1 MSNEKLNIEA
11 FFNEE
16 IQKDSS
22 PESDKNK
29 SKEKKE
35 EIPDNID
42 QIAFDKNNWNLDNM
56 PFPDLSMKKQ
66 SESKLSI
73 DALDVSNQ
81 KLKEYLNEDLL
92 DAIDAS
98 PMVTPKNMIKD
109 ATNDNNI
116 DNSNNPNL
124 IENPEDINFD
134 NNFFNFSLYNN
145 KSEKEDEI
153 KEIKE
158 IKDINAIKTDEIN
171 KIKEDEGGGDININ
185 NLNNNIDNIIQIPNE
200 TNNIII
206 EDKNKIIEQKKPE
219 ENKIDKNIEKN
230 IDNNKEKEKKSG
242 NSKEKPKEK
251 NNNTNNINNTNAN
264 ANTNT
269 NNNTNKNYYKGQYQ
283 YQFPFIQVP
292 YVTQPIIKTINQM
305 GYENKFDGNKKY
317 QVLVPFTVLKK
328 NVKAK
333 KPFEIREGDWT
344 CSNCNNLNFSFR
356 IKCNRCELAKE
367 QSEQNKTKENKEPK
381 EQKHI
386 QNKNKNYY
394 SNPTMNLLQYKY
406 YPRYI
411 VVPLQNNQFKQ
422 EKK

>member
-124 IENPEDINFD
+124 IENPEDVNFD
-134 NNFFNFSLYNN
+134 DNFFNFSLYNN
-145 KSEKEDEI
+145 KSEKED
-153 KEIKE
+153 EIKE

-185 NLNNNIDNIIQIPNE
+185 NLNNNIDNIIQMPNE

-219 ENKIDKNIEKN
+219 ENKIDKNIEKC

-317 QVLVPFTVLKK
+317 QVIVPFTVLKK
-328 NVKAK
+328 NVKTK

-356 IKCNRCELAKE
+356 VKCNRCELAKE
-367 QSEQNKTKENKEPK
+367 QSDQNKLKDNKEIK
-381 EQKHI
+381 EQKHL
-386 QNKNKNYY
+386 QTKNKNYY

-411 VVPLQNNQFKQ
+411 CIPLSGQFNKS

>member
-1 MSNEKLNIEA
+1 MSNEKPNTEA

-16 IQKDSS
+16 IKKDSF
-22 PESDKNK
+22 PESGKNK

-42 QIAFDKNNWNLDNM
+42 HLAFDKNNWNLDNM

-73 DALDVSNQ
+73 DALDVPNQ

-98 PMVTPKNMIKD
+98 PMLTPKNMIKD
-109 ATNDNNI
+109 ATNDINI
-116 DNSNNPNL
+116 DNNNNPNL
-124 IENPEDINFD
+124 IENPEDFNFN

-145 KSEKEDEI
+145 KNEEED
-153 KEIKE
+153 E
-158 IKDINAIKTDEIN
+158 IKDINIIKTDEIN
-171 KIKEDEGGGDININ
+171 KIKEDEGGGDINLN
-185 NLNNNIDNIIQIPNE
+185 NLNNINNNIDNIIQMPKE

-206 EDKNKIIEQKKPE
+206 EDKNKIIEQKKQE
-219 ENKIDKNIEKN
+219 EKIIEKNIEKN
-230 IDNNKEKEKKSG
+230 IDKNDKEKKSG
-242 NSKEKPKEK
+242 NSKEKQNEK
-251 NNNTNNINNTNAN
+251 INKTNTNNS
-264 ANTNT
+264 TNT
-269 NNNTNKNYYKGQYQ
+269 NNNTNKTYFKGQYQ
-283 YQFPFIQVP
+283 YQIPFIQVP
-292 YVTQPIIKTINQM
+292 YVTQPIIKSINQM

-328 NVKAK
+328 NVKTK

-356 IKCNRCELAKE
+356 VKCNRCELAKE

-386 QNKNKNYY
+386 STKNKNYY
-394 SNPTMNLLQYKY
+394 SNPSMNILQYKY

-411 VVPLQNNQFKQ
+411 YIPLQNNQFKQ

>member
-1 MSNEKLNIEA
+1 MSNEKPNTEA

-16 IQKDSS
+16 IKKDSF
-22 PESDKNK
+22 PESGKNK

-42 QIAFDKNNWNLDNM
+42 HLAFDKNNWNLDNM

-73 DALDVSNQ
+73 DALDVPNQ

-98 PMVTPKNMIKD
+98 PMLTPKNMIKD
-109 ATNDNNI
+109 ATNDINI

-124 IENPEDINFD
+124 IENPEDINFN
-134 NNFFNFSLYNN
+134 NNFFQFSLYNN
-145 KSEKEDEI
+145 KGEKEE
-153 KEIKE
+153 E

-171 KIKEDEGGGDININ
+171 KIKEDEGGGDINLN

-200 TNNIII
+200 TNNNIII
-206 EDKNKIIEQKKPE
+206 EDKNKIIEQKKQE
-219 ENKIDKNIEKN
+219 EINIEKN
-230 IDNNKEKEKKSG
+230 IENNKEKKSG
-242 NSKEKPKEK
+242 NNKEKQNEK
-251 NNNTNNINNTNAN
+251 INNTNNN
-264 ANTNT
+264 ANTNNT
-269 NNNTNKNYYKGQYQ
+269 TNKNFYKGQNL

-292 YVTQPIIKTINQM
+292 YVTQPIIKSINQM

-317 QVLVPFTVLKK
+317 QILVPFTVLKK
-328 NVKAK
+328 NVKTK

-356 IKCNRCELAKE
+356 VKCNRCELAKE
-367 QSEQNKTKENKEPK
+367 QSEQNKTKENKEQK

-386 QNKNKNYY
+386 QTKNKNYY
-394 SNPTMNLLQYKY
+394 SNPTMNILQYKY

-411 VVPLQNNQFKQ
+411 VLPLQNNQFKQ